1 MGEKIEKGWKESMV
15 HAYSVILKNQR
26 VLLQLKNQVIEMQLY
41 LWEITL
47 RKILLI
53 EVSARQG
60 GERIKLHWLLMLII
74 GKESELIKCEQT
86 SDWSER
92 EKENYVTTWGKDLP
106 SKRKEEA

>member
-1 MGEKIEKGWKESMV
+1 MGEKMEKGWKESMV

-41 LWEITL
+41 LWEVTL

-60 GERIKLHWLLMLII
+60 ERIKLHWLLLLII
-74 GKESELIKCEQT
+74 EKESELIKCEQT

-92 EKENYVTTWGKDLP
+92 EKEKYVTIWWKVLP
-106 SKRKEEA
+106 SKRKEA